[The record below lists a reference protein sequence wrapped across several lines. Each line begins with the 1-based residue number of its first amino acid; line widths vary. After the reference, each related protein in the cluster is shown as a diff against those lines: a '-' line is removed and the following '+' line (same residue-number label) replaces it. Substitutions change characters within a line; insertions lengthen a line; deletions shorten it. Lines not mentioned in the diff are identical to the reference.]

1 MGSAA
6 NRSGESAVPP
16 VTPVKVDVVL
26 VNVFSTELPVVPPS
40 VSRKT
45 VMAFTACSTV
55 MAAEVVEEVAA
66 VVRPV
71 SAALIC
77 KAQHG
82 VSTVRHQQ
90 AVHILNND
98 EQELRLQAAEE
109 LSAGTGL
116 ELTGYSWDRMI
127 AAWPA
132 SIAPV
137 VITRHLATQ

>member
-26 VNVFSTELPVVPPS
+26 VNVFSTELLVVPPS
-40 VSRKT
+40 VSRNT

-55 MAAEVVEEVAA
+55 MAAEVA

-90 AVHILNND
+90 AVHILNSD
-98 EQELRLQAAEE
+98 EKELKLQAVEE
-109 LSAGTGL
+109 LSADIGL

-132 SIAPV
+132 STAPV